1 MIGDGLRK
9 RPDSLANDSNIGPM
23 KVINGSSVYFT
34 VNSFLLLLKV
44 EWIVNFFLKRG
55 NHMRIL

>member
-9 RPDSLANDSNIGPM
+9 RTDFLINDTNIGPI

-34 VNSFLLLLKV
+34 VNYVFQYY
-44 EWIVNFFLKRG
+44 N
-55 NHMRIL
+55 